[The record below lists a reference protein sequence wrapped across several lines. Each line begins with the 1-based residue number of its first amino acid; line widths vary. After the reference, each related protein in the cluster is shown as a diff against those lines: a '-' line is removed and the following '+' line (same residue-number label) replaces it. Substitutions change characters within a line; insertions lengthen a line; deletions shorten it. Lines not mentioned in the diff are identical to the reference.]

1 MELRVHGGPALLF
14 PSFREMLCWEQ
25 FLCAVNQ
32 LLLLRSTGLGSDF
45 GPRWNER
52 GVVEGLRIPGSAGKS
67 GCVEAQQLVS
77 ITGMPGGAGGAQ
89 GRMGS
94 GSFTVLGHW

>member
-14 PSFREMLCWEQ
+14 PSFRETLCWEQ

-52 GVVEGLRIPGSAGKS
+52 GVVRGCGSLDLLAR
-67 GCVEAQQLVS
+67 VAVS
-77 ITGMPGGAGGAQ
+77 KP
-89 GRMGS
+89 S
-94 GSFTVLGHW
+94 SL